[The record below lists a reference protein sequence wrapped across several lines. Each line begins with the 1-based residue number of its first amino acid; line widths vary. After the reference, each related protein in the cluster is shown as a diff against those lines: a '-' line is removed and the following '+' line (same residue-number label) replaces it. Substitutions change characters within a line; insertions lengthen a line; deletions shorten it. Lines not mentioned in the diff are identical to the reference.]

1 MKGSFLALKK
11 ERVASFLH
19 SNRGFRSDMS
29 FGELVLDMRLNADE
43 DKENI
48 SENTMTQ
55 TDEILVDQN
64 QPK

>member
-1 MKGSFLALKK
+1 
-11 ERVASFLH
+11 
-19 SNRGFRSDMS
+19 MS

-55 TDEILVDQN
+55 TDEILIDQN
-64 QPK
+64 QPKWVFRPSIPLFTNTVSIEILY

>member
-1 MKGSFLALKK
+1 MAP
-11 ERVASFLH
+11 FLH

-55 TDEILVDQN
+55 TDEILIDQN

>member
-1 MKGSFLALKK
+1 
-11 ERVASFLH
+11 
-19 SNRGFRSDMS
+19 MS

-55 TDEILVDQN
+55 TDEVLVDQN